1 MSRRPFMAALIAL
14 AIATFG
20 SFGAAAQEPDALH
33 PVVGTW
39 ITSTPG
45 GPALSTYHADGT
57 FDSAF
62 PVMAGLPSGLGTQST
77 QLGVWE
83 PTGDRSVH
91 VTGVVL
97 HSDAE
102 GNFTGSFTYDG
113 FQTVSEDGLTIRAD
127 DGGTATFRDAD
138 GEVTLELV
146 AGDGVVVGTRM
157 QVGAP
162 GFPTGERT
170 LASPAP

>member
-1 MSRRPFMAALIAL
+1 MFVA
-14 AIATFG
+14 
-20 SFGAAAQEPDALH
+20 
-33 PVVGTW
+33 
-39 ITSTPG
+39 
-45 GPALSTYHADGT
+45 YHADGT
-57 FDSAF
+57 FEAAF
-62 PVMAGLPSGLGTQST
+62 PVTAGLPSGLGTQST
-77 QLGVWE
+77 QLGVLE
-83 PTGDRSVH
+83 LTADRSVH
-91 VTGVVL
+91 LTGVVL

-113 FQTVSEDGLTIRAD
+113 FHTVSEDGLTIRAD

-138 GEVTLELV
+138 GEATLELV

-170 LASPAP
+170 QASPAP